1 MLDKKNILIVE
12 DEKDMVGLLT
22 VRLAN
27 LGYEV
32 MAGYD
37 GQAGLALAQK
47 YSPDLIVLDLMLPKL
62 NGYKVCRML
71 KFDEKYKNIFIVIYS
86 ARSQERDKQL
96 ADECGADAYIAKTSG
111 QEILVDQ
118 IKKLLSLQ

>member
-1 MLDKKNILIVE
+1 MPDKKNILIVE
-12 DEKDMVGLLT
+12 DEKDMVDLLR
-22 VRLAN
+22 VRLAS

-37 GQAGLALAQK
+37 GMAGLALAQK
-47 YSPDLIVLDLMLPKL
+47 YSPDLIVLDLMLPKI

-71 KFDEKYKNIFIVIYS
+71 KFDEKYKDIPIVIYS
-86 ARSQERDKQL
+86 ARSQERDRQW
-96 ADECGADAYIAKTSG
+96 ADECGADAYITKTSG

-118 IKKLLSLQ
+118 IKKILSV